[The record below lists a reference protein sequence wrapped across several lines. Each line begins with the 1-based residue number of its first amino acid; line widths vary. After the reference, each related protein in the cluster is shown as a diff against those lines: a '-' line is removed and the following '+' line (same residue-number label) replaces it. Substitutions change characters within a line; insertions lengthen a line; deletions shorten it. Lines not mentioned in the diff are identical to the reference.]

1 MRYRRRKPET
11 DAELNI
17 TAFLNL
23 MVVLIPFLLLNAV
36 FAQVSVLNL
45 NLPQEQQ
52 AEQEDKDEDED
63 EEEKLILEVLIYDD
77 RYEVVDRNTGP
88 LKVIE
93 NNEDGSYDRD
103 GLNEYLLKVKN
114 EFPDTKRVTLLAQE
128 DTPYKILI
136 RTMDTARFH
145 TEILNGQPIKKD
157 LFPNI
162 GIGSAPPDQTDNE
175 QQEQAGGA
183 S

>member
-1 MRYRRRKPET
+1 MRYRRRKHET
-11 DAELNI
+11 DTELNI

-45 NLPQEQQ
+45 NLPEEQQ
-52 AEQEDKDEDED
+52 ASSEDDDED
-63 EEEKLILEVLIYDD
+63 EEKKLVLEVLIYED
-77 RYEVVDRNTGP
+77 RFEVVDRNAGP

-93 NNEDGSYDRD
+93 NKDDGSYDHEA
-103 GLNEYLLKVKN
+103 LNEYLLKVKK
-114 EFPDTKRVTLLAQE
+114 EFPDTERITLLSE
-128 DTPYKILI
+128 DDTPYKHLVH
-136 RTMDTARFH
+136 TMDTARFH
-145 TEILNGQPIKKD
+145 TEVVNGQPIKKD

-162 GIGSAPPDQTDNE
+162 GIGLAPPDQSNNE
-175 QQEQAGGA
+175 EQSGGA

>member
-1 MRYRRRKPET
+1 MRYRRRKQET
-11 DAELNI
+11 DTELNI

-45 NLPQEQQ
+45 NLPEESQGKTEQK
-52 AEQEDKDEDED
+52 EDDAKK
-63 EEEKLILEVLIYDD
+63 KLILEVLIYDD
-77 RYEVVDRNTGP
+77 RYEIVDRNTGP

-93 NNEDGSYDRD
+93 NNEDGSYDREA
-103 GLNEYLLKVKN
+103 LNDYLQQVKK
-114 EFPDTKRVTLLAQE
+114 EFPDTKRVTILCQD
-128 DTPYKILI
+128 DTPYKHLV
-136 RTMDTARFH
+136 RTMDTARFRQ
-145 TEILNGQPIKKD
+145 EMINGQMIKKD

-162 GIGSAPPDQTDNE
+162 AIGQAPPDQTKDDQE
-175 QQEQAGGA
+175 EQAGGA

>member
-1 MRYRRRKPET
+1 MRYRRRKHET
-11 DAELNI
+11 DTELNI

-45 NLPQEQQ
+45 NLPKEQQ
-52 AEQEDKDEDED
+52 AASEQKDEDQ
-63 EEEKLILEVLIYDD
+63 EKKLALEVLIYED
-77 RYEVVDRNTGP
+77 RYEVVDRNSGP

-93 NNEDGSYDRD
+93 NKDDGSYDREA
-103 GLNEYLLKVKN
+103 LNEYLQKVKA
-114 EFPDTKRVTLLAQE
+114 EFPETKRITLLSEE
-128 DTPYKILI
+128 DTPYKHLV
-136 RTMDTARFH
+136 RAMDTARFY
-145 TEILNGQPIKKD
+145 TEIVNGQAIKKD

-162 GIGSAPPDQTDNE
+162 GIGLAPPDQTGD
-175 QQEQAGGA
+175 QQQTGGA